1 MGVLASVISFPRSLA
16 ELRAHRL
23 GLLYRSG
30 NAWHALQSLHPVSVC
45 VCVYVHLSVHGCG
58 CVCVCLYGWVWVW
71 VWVGLGMCVC
81 LDRS

>member
-23 GLLYRSG
+23 GLLYCSG

-45 VCVYVHLSVHGCG
+45 VCVCASERARMWMCL
-58 CVCVCLYGWVWVW
+58 CVF
-71 VWVGLGMCVC
+71 VWVGVGVGVGGSGNVC
-81 LDRS
+81 MP